1 MTKQNLQRYREI
13 MLEAE
18 QLQEQMKRL
27 ESTIIFPSQKL
38 KDLPPSSFDND
49 KMAKIVEKLLA
60 LQDLYAKKLSD
71 SCAAQLE
78 VESYI
83 SSLPEREQRLMRY
96 RYIEGLTWEQVADK
110 MGYGWAQIH
119 RIHNKALETLK
130 LDIQ

>member
-38 KDLPPSSFDND
+38 KDLPPSSFDNN

-60 LQDLYAKKLSD
+60 LQDLYSKKLSD

-110 MGYGWAQIH
+110 MHYSSKQIR
-119 RIHNKALETLK
+119 RIHNATLDSM
-130 LDIQ
+130 LY

>member
-71 SCAAQLE
+71 SCVAQLE

-110 MGYGWAQIH
+110 MHYSLRRVRQIH
-119 RIHNKALETLK
+119 DQALRLH
-130 LDIQ
+130 